1 MTLQEFIEK
10 LQALGRPE
18 LPVCLA
24 DWNESY
30 MELWE
35 GPAEAVEIVTGEY
48 RNWPG
53 GGNDAWRVCE
63 DRQGLVVI

>member
-53 GGNDAWRVCE
+53 GEMTHGEFVRIGKDW
-63 DRQGLVVI
+63 